1 MKQLTTQ
8 KKQLVID
15 QLKKTPIVQVV
26 CEKTG
31 VGRSTYYRWRKE
43 DSDFKKATNKAL
55 KEGSLLVND
64 LAESQLI
71 SAIKDKNL
79 TAIIFWLKYH
89 HPAYTTR
96 VELRGSVDHKME
108 TLTPKQEQLINK
120 ALSLANSLTLEEIK
134 ENKNDK

>member
-1 MKQLTTQ
+1 MKQLTSS

-15 QLKKTPIVQVV
+15 QLQIIPIVQVV

-43 DSDFKKATNKAL
+43 DSDFKKEADKAL
-55 KEGSLLVND
+55 RKGSLLIND

-89 HPAYTTR
+89 HPAYTTK
-96 VELRGSVDHKME
+96 VELHGSLDHKME
-108 TLTPKQEQLINK
+108 TLTPKQEQLITK
-120 ALSLANSLTLEEIK
+120 ALSLVSGLTLEEIK
-134 ENKNDK
+134 ENKDVK

>member
-1 MKQLTTQ
+1 MKQLTQQ
-8 KKQLVID
+8 KKQLVIK

-26 CEKTG
+26 CEKIS
-31 VGRSTYYRWRKE
+31 VSRSTYYRWRKE
-43 DSDFKKATNKAL
+43 DSEFRKSADKAL

-89 HPAYTTR
+89 HSTYATK
-96 VELRGSVDHKME
+96 VELHGSVDHKME

-120 ALSLANSLTLEEIK
+120 ALSLATSLSLEEIK
-134 ENKNDK
+134 ENNHEK